1 MNLRTQLFIL
11 GFVLI
16 LIIMISLMASSDP
29 LPYSKDTLFAKQ
41 FPYEG
46 FSEYAPSASVEKK
59 TESNDAVKTEGFES
73 LTPAPF
79 GTDKPIDIYSQ
90 LSGSKGCAPS
100 PYSNSEGYLCLDS
113 NASSM
118 LSTRGGNAT
127 GKESQIGTASA

>member
-16 LIIMISLMASSDP
+16 LIIMISLIAASDP